1 MIQSIR
7 PNQAQNNSVQLQKV
21 VEPVTPPTS
30 SLPPSVPPTAVPST
44 VNIASVPSFAL
55 AEKLDFSENLAQKN
69 MVQGLNQ
76 QLKDL
81 ATSPEQFKAVF
92 RQAFPGVSDAQ
103 IATVFEQV
111 KTGNIPVPEVRFMDP
126 EALPAQGAFIS
137 EGDGMIVL
145 NRELLQDPEQLQAT
159 FAEEMGH
166 YFDFQLNA
174 QDSPGDEG
182 RRFAQALAKG
192 APLSADEL
200 SRSGANNNDHG
211 VVTVDGK
218 VQPAEFR
225 VLHAPAP
232 PAVKLDPKS
241 QQLITQVLAPLR
253 LNAATQN
260 DVRLGLSY
268 RLSLMNERER
278 VRALEQIQFLQ
289 AQNPRGIRAGNQG
302 ERMGV
307 INPKEVAK
315 DIIMK
320 LADPYAAQQSDTNHC
335 AAVSAEIYLLSDAPE
350 KYVEILTK
358 LTMNGQATL
367 PNGVQVKANFSSYA
381 SNKPVA
387 QFARGYASTV
397 FQDSMQAHYSG
408 TGGGYDARNHS
419 DNKRGLKRMEYLHMY
434 QDLFPGHDYGNDT
447 GVNASKFALIEASL
461 AKGQPVAMVTK
472 DHMMLITGMVR
483 SQNGAVSY
491 MVANAG
497 GRSLFS
503 KESIL
508 DEAKSFLI
516 GGNVQA
522 GPKPSASVTDLT
534 KSYRTEMYPE

>member
-7 PNQAQNNSVQLQKV
+7 QNQAQNSSVKLQNIV
-21 VEPVTPPTS
+21 HPEAPSPPP
-30 SLPPSVPPTAVPST
+30 LPQESPPTAVPST
-44 VNIASVPSFAL
+44 VNIAPAPSFSL
-55 AEKLDFSENLAQKN
+55 GEKLDFSENLAQKA
-69 MVQGLNQ
+69 MVQDLNQ

-92 RQAFPGVSDAQ
+92 QQAFPGLSDEK
-103 IATVFEQV
+103 IAAVFEQV
-111 KTGNIPVPEVRFMDP
+111 KTGNIPVPEIRFMDP
-126 EALPAQGAFIS
+126 DALQAQGAFLS
-137 EGDGMIVL
+137 EGEGMIVL
-145 NRELLQDPEQLQAT
+145 NRDLLQAPDQLQAT

-192 APLSADEL
+192 SPLSPDEL
-200 SRSGANNNDHG
+200 SRSGASRNDHG
-211 VVTVDGK
+211 VVMVDGK
-218 VQPAEFR
+218 PQPAEFKL
-225 VLHAPAP
+225 LHAPVP
-232 PAVKLDPKS
+232 PAVKLDLKS
-241 QQLITQVLAPLR
+241 QQLITQVLAPLH
-253 LNAATQN
+253 LNAATQS

-289 AQNPRGIRAGNQG
+289 AQNPRGVRAGNQG

-307 INPKEVAK
+307 LQPKEVAK
-315 DIIMK
+315 DLIMK

-335 AAVSAEIYLLSDAPE
+335 ASVSAEIYLLSDAPE
-350 KYVEILTK
+350 KYIDIVTK

-367 PNGVQVKANFSSYA
+367 PSGVQVKANFGSYA
-381 SNKPVA
+381 PNKPVS
-387 QFARGYASTV
+387 QFARGYASTL
-397 FQDSMQAHYSG
+397 FQDSLQAHYSG
-408 TGGGYDARNHS
+408 SGAGYDARNAS

-434 QDLFPGHDYGNDT
+434 QDLFPGADYGNDT
-447 GVNASKFALIEASL
+447 GANASKFPLIEASL

-483 SQNGAVSY
+483 APNGEVSY

-503 KESIL
+503 KASIL

-516 GGNVQA
+516 GGNVRA
-522 GPKPSASVTDLT
+522 GQSPSASVTDLT